1 MERARQA
8 VRLLRPVHILTVPDR
23 FARAVSLV
31 LVVFAL
37 GACGAVDV
45 SAQTLAAEPL
55 ASAPPDELNPAI
67 AALLGES
74 GVTVASGDT
83 ALEFWWAPLTADSWE
98 SLEEGTVVGAM
109 RVTGA
114 FEEVR
119 GKTVAPGVYTL
130 RYGLQ
135 PQNGDHLGVSE
146 TVEFL
151 LVSPAAADTSAAP
164 LSFDEMVGI
173 AKQTTGTSHPASLS
187 INPAAATEA
196 VLSSYATDSS
206 LQGVVFEAGT
216 IRFGLILIGT
226 IEQ

>member
-1 MERARQA
+1 M
-8 VRLLRPVHILTVPDR
+8 TVPDR
-23 FARAVSLV
+23 FLRVVLLL
-31 LVVFAL
+31 LVVFAI
-37 GACGAVDV
+37 GARGAEDA

-67 AALLGES
+67 KALLGTS
-74 GVTVASGDT
+74 GAKVAAGD
-83 ALEFWWAPLTADSWE
+83 AGLEFWWAPLTADSWD
-98 SLEEGTVVGAM
+98 SLEEGTVVGAL
-109 RVTGA
+109 RVTGS

-151 LVSPAAADTSAAP
+151 LVSPAAADASAEP
-164 LSFDEMVGI
+164 LSFDDMVAI

-187 INPAAATEA
+187 INPAATTDA
-196 VLSSYATDSS
+196 VLSSYATGSN

-216 IRFGLILIGT
+216 IRFGLVLIGT